1 MQTKTHNLYV
11 KKSQLKDTAH
21 SYLEGAIIGGT
32 HQGGCV
38 HAQQE
43 GLVHAPKAILI
54 MCHMS

>member
-1 MQTKTHNLYV
+1 MQTKTGNLYV

-21 SYLEGAIIGGT
+21 SYLEGAIIVGTQHGG
-32 HQGGCV
+32 V